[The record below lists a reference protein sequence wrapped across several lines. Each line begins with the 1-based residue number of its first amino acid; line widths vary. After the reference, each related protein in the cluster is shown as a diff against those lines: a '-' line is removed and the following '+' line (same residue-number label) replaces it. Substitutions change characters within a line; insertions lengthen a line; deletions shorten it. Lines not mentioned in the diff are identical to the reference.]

1 MQKRRRLPQKNKGG
15 IGTMRIIEYIVEVKD
30 NASVPDV
37 EDVRYWFGRLV
48 GYAMMFGVGYVV
60 GSVIRGLLVGFGV
73 I

>member
-1 MQKRRRLPQKNKGG
+1 
-15 IGTMRIIEYIVEVKD
+15 MRIIEYIVEVKD

-37 EDVRYWFGRLV
+37 EDVMYWFGRLV
-48 GYAMMFGVGYVV
+48 GYAMLFGVGYVV